1 MCKKKDPNKKGF
13 FGEFKEFI
21 TRGNVL
27 DMAVGVIIG
36 GAFTAI
42 VTALTSGILQPV
54 INFLIGKIMGN
65 ASLESARTI
74 LGKVVAT
81 DGKFYDNL
89 IQIAEHNRLY
99 PDGQIAVDWGK
110 TNYID
115 WGTFISAIINFLLVA
130 LILFCI
136 IKAINTVHERGVAAK
151 EKLEADKKAKEEAEQ
166 KAKEEEEARIKA
178 EAEAKAKAEEEAKK
192 AAEKKKTPAKKKSS
206 GKKKAPAKK

>member
-54 INFLIGKIMGN
+54 INYIIGLIAGDG
-65 ASLESARTI
+65 SLEKARTV
-74 LGKVVAT
+74 LGNPVYTIVDGEKV
-81 DGKFYDNL
+81 
-89 IQIAEHNRLY
+89 I
-99 PDGQIAVDWGK
+99 DWAK

-115 WGTFISAIINFLLVA
+115 WGQFISAIINFLLVA
-130 LILFCI
+130 LILFII
-136 IKAINTVHERGVAAK
+136 IKAINTVHNKGVEAK
-151 EKLEADKKAKEEAEQ
+151 AKLEADVKAKKEKPAEES
-166 KAKEEEEARIKA
+166 KEEKA
-178 EAEAKAKAEEEAKK
+178 SK
-192 AAEKKKTPAKKKSS
+192 
-206 GKKKAPAKK
+206 